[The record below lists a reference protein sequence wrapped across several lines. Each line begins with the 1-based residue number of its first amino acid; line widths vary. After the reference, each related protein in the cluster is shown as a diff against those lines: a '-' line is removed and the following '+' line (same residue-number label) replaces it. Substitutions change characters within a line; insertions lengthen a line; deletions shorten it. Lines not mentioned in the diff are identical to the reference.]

1 MLQGYESVQSA
12 VRPQEEISFGC
23 VGSSLSCANR
33 AGEAAHMFKTRGQH
47 SALRHLY
54 DQPVCLSCLKFYH
67 TMSKMQAHLYYSQEC
82 RTRLREIGL
91 QCQAPPGTGSRCTID
106 CYLLFE
112 DKALKDPDVH
122 QRISLTLMR
131 PSMTFSL
138 LCSRWTTLWRHL
150 RSRSEGMS
158 RDLPYPGQDSP
169 ILCNTLLRMWSL
181 RMLPSLVLTSHSSP
195 ASLPSFVVGIYGK
208 TEHFE

>member
-54 DQPVCLSCLKFYH
+54 DQPVCPSCLKFYH

-82 RTRLREIGL
+82 RTRLREIDL
-91 QCQAPPGTGSRCTID
+91 QCQAPPGTGSRCRID

-138 LCSRWTTLWRHL
+138 LCSRWTTLWRHC
-150 RSRSEGMS
+150 RSEGMS
-158 RDLPYPGQDSP
+158 RDLPYRQDSP

-208 TEHFE
+208 TKHFE